1 MNDTHDAM
9 RDDVAAYALGT
20 LPAAQTRAAG
30 DTGGACAETVRE
42 HLRTCAQCRADYKAL
57 TGTVTALAASVQDE
71 PSDLLKARIMR
82 VVRSSAADDT
92 KSTRATRPIVWP
104 AYLVGAAC
112 FALAVALSLINLS
125 LIEQL
130 KTAQIQVARTQSRS
144 SGLVRDLTAERGT
157 IADLMDESAQRL
169 EIPGGQIVRV
179 HDRLYITMHDLA
191 QPPRGKVYQAW
202 TLPKGGKTMQ
212 PSLTFLPDA
221 HGVAVIA
228 LPVSARDTAALAI
241 SVEPEGGSKAP
252 TTKPLV
258 IEQLD

>member
-20 LPAAQTRAAG
+20 ASDAQT
-30 DTGGACAETVRE
+30 VRQ
-42 HLRTCAQCRADYKAL
+42 HLRSCAACRAEYESL
-57 TGTVTALAASVQDE
+57 TGTVTAVAASAQAE

-82 VVRSSAADDT
+82 AVRSSSADP
-92 KSTRATRPIVWP
+92 KPIRATRPIVWP
-104 AYLVGAAC
+104 AYLVAAAC
-112 FALAVALSLINLS
+112 FALAVALSLMNLS

-130 KTAQIQVARTQSRS
+130 KTAQLQAARTQARS
-144 SGLVRDLTAERGT
+144 SGLVRDLTSERST

-169 EIPGGQIVRV
+169 DIPGGQIVRV

-202 TLPKGGKTMQ
+202 TLPKGGKSMQ

-221 HGVAVIA
+221 HGVAVVAI
-228 LPVSARDTAALAI
+228 PVAAKDTAALAI

-258 IEQLD
+258 VEQLD